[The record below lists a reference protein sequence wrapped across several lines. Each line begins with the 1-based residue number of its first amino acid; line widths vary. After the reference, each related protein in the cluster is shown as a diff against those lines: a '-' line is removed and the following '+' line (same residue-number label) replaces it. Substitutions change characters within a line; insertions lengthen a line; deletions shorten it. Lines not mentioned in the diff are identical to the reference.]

1 MTDNH
6 TGDSH
11 LDRAI
16 DRAVREM
23 MSGEP
28 RADLRQ
34 RVLATLAGEPART
47 AWWPRLAFGSAVVAS
62 AVILMLV
69 LVNRPTDRPVD
80 QTIVGT
86 QPSAAKSAVTS
97 APPEASAVAAPKVAD
112 AGQRQAE
119 PQPTRTTARARA
131 VEDRPVQ
138 AASLD
143 TGEALVVEPMTQVE
157 RLTPLEPIGIAKL
170 DAPVGAA
177 SGIKPIT
184 VEPIEITP
192 LAPRR

>member
-34 RVLATLAGEPART
+34 RVLATLAGESARP
-47 AWWPRLAFGSAVVAS
+47 AWWPRLAFGSAAVAL
-62 AVILMLV
+62 AIVLMLV

-80 QTIVGT
+80 QTIGGAQPSTATPAVT
-86 QPSAAKSAVTS
+86 PAPREPSAA
-97 APPEASAVAAPKVAD
+97 AAPKVAD
-112 AGQRQAE
+112 GGRRRDN
-119 PQPTRTTARARA
+119 PQPARTIARARA

-138 AASLD
+138 AASID
-143 TGEALVVEPMTQVE
+143 TAEALGVEPMTQVE
-157 RLTPLEPIGIAKL
+157 RLKPLEPIGIAKL